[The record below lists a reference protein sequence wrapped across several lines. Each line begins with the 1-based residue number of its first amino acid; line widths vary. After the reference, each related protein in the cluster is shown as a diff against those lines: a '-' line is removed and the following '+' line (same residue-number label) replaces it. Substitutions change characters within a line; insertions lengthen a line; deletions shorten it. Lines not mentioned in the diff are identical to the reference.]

1 MVSRLETQELDV
13 GQPSE
18 SSPVPPKTVY
28 VLRSFKEREE
38 VTFVTALER
47 KDGTGAP
54 RESVERLPA
63 AKIYC

>member
-1 MVSRLETQELDV
+1 MVSRLDQELV
-13 GQPSE
+13 EGQPSE
-18 SSPVPPKTVY
+18 RSPVPPKTVY

-54 RESVERLPA
+54 
-63 AKIYC
+63 